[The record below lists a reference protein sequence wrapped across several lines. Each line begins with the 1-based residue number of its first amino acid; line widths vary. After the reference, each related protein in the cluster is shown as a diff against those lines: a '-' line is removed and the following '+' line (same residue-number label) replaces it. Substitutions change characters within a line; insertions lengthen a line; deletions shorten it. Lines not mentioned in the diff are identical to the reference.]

1 MMKPDVAQQLVA
13 LNRAFYER
21 LADPFA
27 RSRLAP
33 QPGFARLL
41 AWLPTPCQRV
51 LDVGCGNGRFGHFLH
66 ENGITAEYVGVDFSP
81 PLLHKAEQQQPG
93 RFHARDLS
101 QPGCLAGLG
110 RYDLLVCLAVMQ
122 HIPGRANRQRL
133 LAEMADCLA
142 ENGRIFLANWQFMD
156 SPRQRRKRQPWSAIG
171 LSSDDVEAGDHL
183 LNWQRG
189 GYGLRYVCQID
200 AGETAVMA
208 QATNLQILG
217 QFRSDGREGDLS
229 LYTVLAHG

>member
-1 MMKPDVAQQLVA
+1 MKPDVTQQLVA

-21 LADPFA
+21 LADPFD

-41 AWLPTPCQRV
+41 EWLPAPCQRV

-81 PLLHKAEQQQPG
+81 PLLHKAEQRQPG

-101 QPGCLAGLG
+101 QPDCLSGLG
-110 RYDLLVCLAVMQ
+110 RFDLLVCLAVMQ
-122 HIPGRANRQRL
+122 HIPGHANRQRL

-171 LSSDDVEAGDHL
+171 LSPDDVEANDHL

-200 AGETAVMA
+200 GAETAVMA
-208 QATNLQILG
+208 QAANLQILA

-229 LYTVLAHG
+229 LYTVLARG